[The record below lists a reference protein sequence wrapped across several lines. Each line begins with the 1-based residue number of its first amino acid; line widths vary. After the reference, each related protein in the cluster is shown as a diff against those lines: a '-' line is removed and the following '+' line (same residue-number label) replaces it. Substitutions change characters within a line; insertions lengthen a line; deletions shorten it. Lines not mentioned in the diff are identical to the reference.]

1 MTLSLPLL
9 FLSLIYFLLQSENF
23 MSHPWSTRRN
33 ASLGLCQ
40 CEKDDWRAVQKGLWR
55 TAMSP
60 YEERYVDVKFVGD
73 TSGSVSIA
81 VDEGLVP
88 LVPCHVRFFTVLK
101 FPLLILI
108 NCRFRRFTAMAPHVS
123 SSWICFTIA
132 GINCQQLGSF
142 LL

>member
-1 MTLSLPLL
+1 
-9 FLSLIYFLLQSENF
+9 
-23 MSHPWSTRRN
+23 
-33 ASLGLCQ
+33 
-40 CEKDDWRAVQKGLWR
+40 
-55 TAMSP
+55 MSP

-73 TSGSVSIA
+73 PSGSVSIA

-88 LVPCHVRFFTVLK
+88 LVPCHVCFFTVLK

-132 GINCQQLGSF
+132 GINCQQMASF